1 MKKGSGTLLLLC
13 ALSLCLV
20 VGIFIGR
27 NLCGEYVQLA
37 QNDSN
42 EKSPVSEQVSDYR
55 LDINTAS
62 KIQLMDL
69 PGIGET
75 IAQRIIDYRLDNGPF
90 ESVDAL
96 LRVDG
101 IGEKKLLQIEE
112 FIEVGG

>member
-1 MKKGSGTLLLLC
+1 MKKGSSLLLLLC

-27 NLCGEYVQLA
+27 NLCGEYAQLS

-42 EKSPVSEQVSDYR
+42 EDSAVSEQVADYR

-62 KIQLMDL
+62 KVQLMDL

-75 IAQRIIDYRLDNGPF
+75 IAQRIIDYRSDNGTF
-90 ESVDAL
+90 KSVDEL
-96 LRVDG
+96 LNIEG
-101 IGEKKLLQIEE
+101 IGEKKLQEIEQ
-112 FIEVGG
+112 FIGVGG